1 MQLSAD
7 DLADAS
13 RLIGWAA
20 RPKERPA
27 RNADSYGRLVQ
38 RYLDDGGFAEACH
51 AIAGGAG
58 INLHVD
64 SIAGVVAVADAD
76 SPWRMPLSEVMKRV
90 GGSGEDNVGR
100 RKALVGAVLLAT
112 AKVAFAQPG
121 HLDDAERVPRVSVA
135 GIVDYLERMATR
147 VSENASDADAIDPG
161 AAAVWRAWEAL
172 RRGRSAAKR
181 SSFGDQAGAV
191 KRVCKLL
198 EDEGHLQPF
207 SDADGGTWRAT
218 PRFRTAVAALVE
230 DSDIYAALIDASNA
244 PVQTDRASDDGIQ
257 A

>member
-13 RLIGWAA
+13 RLIGWSA

-27 RNADSYGRLVQ
+27 RNVDTYGRLVQ
-38 RYLDDGGFAEACH
+38 RYLDDGGFAEACD

-64 SIAGVVAVADAD
+64 PIAGVVAVAEAD
-76 SPWRMPLSEVMKRV
+76 SPWRMPMSDVMKRV
-90 GGSGEDNVGR
+90 GAVGDDNVGR
-100 RKALVGAVLLAT
+100 RKALVGALLLAT
-112 AKVAFAQPG
+112 AKVAFPQPG
-121 HLDDAERVPRVSVA
+121 HLDDSERVPRVSVA
-135 GIVDYLERMATR
+135 GIVEYLERMASR
-147 VSENASDADAIDPG
+147 IAEDAPDAEAADAG
-161 AAAVWRAWEAL
+161 AAALWRAWESL

-181 SSFGDQAGAV
+181 LSFGDQAGAV

-230 DSDIYAALIDASNA
+230 DSDIYAALIDAEQA
-244 PVQTDRASDDGIQ
+244 PDRSAVD